1 MNYYE
6 ILGVESTAT
15 AEEIKE
21 AYRNKAKELHPDTLT
36 RDVNET
42 VRKLAEEKF
51 KELNHAYEIL
61 SDADKKREYDA
72 ELSNLQRT
80 DLIKR
85 IGDFFDKGQLIE
97 AVECAKRLYVL
108 LPEDTECCDI
118 YAEVLQALAI
128 ALAETDTAENLT
140 QAKKYLT
147 IALEVVKSAEIK
159 NQITANLELLKSRTG
174 TSGGRET
181 MEGETQTI
189 KITTERALHMLRGGE
204 AGIKAW
210 NQFRKMESYIPS
222 LEGVDLSGQN
232 LRNANLSGA
241 NLKNSHFTGSHLTNA
256 NLSNA
261 NLTECDFSTAI
272 FYDVNFN
279 NADLKN
285 SNFESARLDP
295 VDFSNANLAE
305 CDFTGAR
312 IVANL
317 SGASLKNSKFIRIS
331 LSSQGFPNVEF
342 GQCDFTGANLNA
354 NLSGTNLKGS
364 KFVNAKI
371 ITTRL
376 DNANL
381 VECDFTEAILDRVNF
396 NDAIF
401 ESANLTSVV
410 CYGSTF
416 VNANLQNAILNQSRG
431 FMLTFYK
438 DGYGRGKAVKIEGCY
453 EYKDTSEDG
462 RDSGFIDRYQEYQKT
477 DFQGANLSGA
487 SVIGANLQECN
498 LEGANLTNTNFSNA
512 NLYRANLKNT
522 IIDDTDFRGTD
533 LRKADL
539 TGANAYYLAFHE
551 NAQVSGTQGID

>member
-6 ILGVESTAT
+6 ILGVSLTAT

-21 AYRNKAKELHPDTLT
+21 AYRNKAKELHPDKLIG
-36 RDVNET
+36 VNET
-42 VRKLAEEKF
+42 VRKLAEEQL

-80 DLIKR
+80 DLIKK
-85 IGDFFDKGQLIE
+85 IGDFFDNGQLSE
-97 AVECAKRLYVL
+97 AVEFAKRLYVL

-140 QAKKYLT
+140 QAKEYLT
-147 IALEVVKSAEIK
+147 TALEVVKSAEIK

-174 TSGGRET
+174 TSGWRET

-189 KITTERALHMLRGGE
+189 KITTERALQMLRGGE

-210 NQFRKMESYIPS
+210 NQFRARESYIPS

-232 LRNANLSGA
+232 LRNAKLSGA
-241 NLKNSHFTGSHLTNA
+241 NLKNSNFTGSQLTNA
-256 NLSNA
+256 NLSIA
-261 NLTECDFSTAI
+261 NLTECDFTRSI
-272 FYDVNFN
+272 LKNVNFN
-279 NADLKN
+279 NADLKK
-285 SNFESARLDP
+285 SNFANATLNP
-295 VDFSNANLAE
+295 VYFSNANLAE
-305 CDFTGAR
+305 CDFTEA
-312 IVANL
+312 
-317 SGASLKNSKFIRIS
+317 
-331 LSSQGFPNVEF
+331 
-342 GQCDFTGANLNA
+342 
-354 NLSGTNLKGS
+354 
-364 KFVNAKI
+364 
-371 ITTRL
+371 RL
-376 DNANL
+376 DNVNF
-381 VECDFTEAILDRVNF
+381 DNAIL
-396 NDAIF
+396 

-410 CYGSTF
+410 CYGSNF
-416 VNANLQNAILNQSRG
+416 ANANLQNAILNQSRG
-431 FMLTFYK
+431 FILNFYK
-438 DGYGRGKAVKIEGCY
+438 QSYGGDNDIRFRSEGGYFNSNSTEN
-453 EYKDTSEDG
+453 G
-462 RDSGFIDRYQEYQKT
+462 RDSKFIDKYKEYQKT

-522 IIDDTDFRGTD
+522 TIVNTDFKGTD

-539 TGANAYYLAFHE
+539 TGANAYCFGVYDV
-551 NAQVSGTQGID
+551 NTQISGTQGID

>member
-21 AYRNKAKELHPDTLT
+21 AYRNKAKELHPDTLP

-80 DLIKR
+80 DLIKK
-85 IGDFFDKGQLIE
+85 IGDFFDKGQLSE

-108 LPEDTECCDI
+108 LPEDAECCDI

-128 ALAETDTAENLT
+128 TLAETDTAEDLT
-140 QAKKYLT
+140 KAKEYLT
-147 IALEVVKSAEIK
+147 TALEVVKSAEIK
-159 NQITANLELLKSRTG
+159 SQIAANLELLKSRTG
-174 TSGGRET
+174 TTGGRET
-181 MEGETQTI
+181 REGETQTI
-189 KITTERALHMLRGGE
+189 KITTERALQMLRGGE

-210 NQFRKMESYIPS
+210 NQFRARESYIPS

-241 NLKNSHFTGSHLTNA
+241 NLKNSKFIQASLRGA
-256 NLSNA
+256 NLSNV
-261 NLTECDFSTAI
+261 NLIENDFTKATMSYVSFSHTE
-272 FYDVNFN
+272 
-279 NADLKN
+279 
-285 SNFESARLDP
+285 
-295 VDFSNANLAE
+295 LAE
-305 CDFTGAR
+305 CDFTDA
-312 IVANL
+312 AL
-317 SGASLKNSKFIRIS
+317 D
-331 LSSQGFPNVEF
+331 NVNF
-342 GQCDFTGANLNA
+342 SNA
-354 NLSGTNLKGS
+354 NLKRS
-364 KFVNAKI
+364 KFKKARVISVNFS
-371 ITTRL
+371 
-376 DNANL
+376 NSNL
-381 VECDFTEAILDRVNF
+381 VECDFTEAILDKVNF
-396 NDAIF
+396 NDADI

-410 CYGSTF
+410 CYSSTF

-431 FMLTFYK
+431 FILTFYK
-438 DGYGRGKAVKIEGCY
+438 YRLREDIRFRIEGDY
-453 EYKDTSEDG
+453 RDRYTSEDG
-462 RDSGFIDRYQEYQKT
+462 RDSRFIDRYQEYIKT

-487 SVIGANLQECN
+487 SVIDANLQECN

-522 IIDDTDFRGTD
+522 TIADTDFQGTD

-539 TGANAYYLAFHE
+539 TGANAYYFAFHDGNTKINE
-551 NAQVSGTQGID
+551 AKGID

>member
-6 ILGVESTAT
+6 ILGVELTAT

-21 AYRNKAKELHPDTLT
+21 AYRNKAKELHPDTLP

-51 KELNHAYEIL
+51 KELNHAYQIL

-72 ELSNLQRT
+72 ELIHLQRT
-80 DLIKR
+80 DLTKK
-85 IGDFFDKGQLIE
+85 IGDFFDKGQLSE
-97 AVECAKRLYVL
+97 AVECAKQLYVL
-108 LPEDTECCDI
+108 LPEDAECCDI
-118 YAEVLQALAI
+118 YAEVLQASAI
-128 ALAETDTAENLT
+128 ALAETNTAENLT
-140 QAKKYLT
+140 RAKEYLT
-147 IALEVVKSAEIK
+147 TALEVVKSAEIK
-159 NQITANLELLKSRTG
+159 NQIAANLELLKSRKG

-189 KITTERALHMLRGGE
+189 KITTERALQLLRGGE

-210 NQFRKMESYIPS
+210 NQFRARESYIPS

-241 NLKNSHFTGSHLTNA
+241 NLKNSNFTGSQLTNA

-261 NLTECDFSTAI
+261 NLTECDFSRATLKNV
-272 FYDVNFN
+272 DFN
-279 NADLKN
+279 NADLKK
-285 SNFESARLDP
+285 SNFANTALDP

-342 GQCDFTGANLNA
+342 GECDFTGANLNA
-354 NLSGTNLKGS
+354 NLSGANLKGS
-364 KFVNAKI
+364 KFANAKI

-396 NDAIF
+396 NAAIL

-410 CYGSTF
+410 CYSSTF
-416 VNANLQNAILNQSRG
+416 VNA
-431 FMLTFYK
+431 
-438 DGYGRGKAVKIEGCY
+438 
-453 EYKDTSEDG
+453 
-462 RDSGFIDRYQEYQKT
+462 
-477 DFQGANLSGA
+477 
-487 SVIGANLQECN
+487 
-498 LEGANLTNTNFSNA
+498 
-512 NLYRANLKNT
+512 
-522 IIDDTDFRGTD
+522 
-533 LRKADL
+533 
-539 TGANAYYLAFHE
+539 
-551 NAQVSGTQGID
+551 

>member
-6 ILGVESTAT
+6 VLGVESTAT

-108 LPEDTECCDI
+108 LPEDAECCDI

-140 QAKKYLT
+140 QAKEYLT
-147 IALEVVKSAEIK
+147 TALEVVKSAEIK

-189 KITTERALHMLRGGE
+189 KITTERALQMLRGGE

-210 NQFRKMESYIPS
+210 NQFRARESYIPS
-222 LEGVDLSGQN
+222 LEGVDLSGQR
-232 LRNANLSGA
+232 LYNANLSGA
-241 NLKNSHFTGSHLTNA
+241 NLKNSKFIKAMLG
-256 NLSNA
+256 
-261 NLTECDFSTAI
+261 F
-272 FYDVNFN
+272 VNFS
-279 NADLKN
+279 N
-285 SNFESARLDP
+285 S
-295 VDFSNANLAE
+295 NLAE
-305 CDFTGAR
+305 G
-312 IVANL
+312 
-317 SGASLKNSKFIRIS
+317 
-331 LSSQGFPNVEF
+331 
-342 GQCDFTGANLNA
+342 
-354 NLSGTNLKGS
+354 
-364 KFVNAKI
+364 
-371 ITTRL
+371 
-376 DNANL
+376 
-381 VECDFTEAILDRVNF
+381 DFTEAILDNVNF
-396 NDAIF
+396 NDAVLD
-401 ESANLTSVV
+401 SANLTSVR
-410 CYGSTF
+410 CYSSTF
-416 VNANLQNAILNQSRG
+416 VNTNLQNAILNQSRG
-431 FMLTFYK
+431 FIFTFYDK
-438 DGYGRGKAVKIEGCY
+438 KYSSITFEMKIGVGYDREEIKV
-453 EYKDTSEDG
+453 SEDG
-462 RDSGFIDRYQEYQKT
+462 RDSKFIDQYKEYKKT
-477 DFQGANLSGA
+477 DFQEANLSGA
-487 SVIGANLQECN
+487 FVIGANLQECN

-522 IIDDTDFRGTD
+522 TIDDTDFRGTD

-539 TGANAYYLAFHE
+539 TGANVYYRAFHE
-551 NAQVSGTQGID
+551 NAQVSGTIGID

>member
-6 ILGVESTAT
+6 ILGVSLTAT

-21 AYRNKAKELHPDTLT
+21 AYRNKAKEWHPDTLP

-42 VRKLAEEKF
+42 IRKSVEEKF

-61 SDADKKREYDA
+61 SNADKKREYDA

-128 ALAETDTAENLT
+128 ALAETNTAENLT
-140 QAKKYLT
+140 QAKEYLT
-147 IALEVVKSAEIK
+147 TALEVVKSAEIK

-174 TSGGRET
+174 TSGGSERRES
-181 MEGETQTI
+181 ETQTI
-189 KITTERALHMLRGGE
+189 RITTERALQMLRGGE

-210 NQFRKMESYIPS
+210 NQFRARESYIPS
-222 LEGVDLSGQN
+222 LEGVDLSGQD
-232 LRNANLSGA
+232 LRNANLSEA
-241 NLKNSHFTGSHLTNA
+241 NLKNSKFVKAMLGVVNFCNSNLAEGDFTEATMSDV
-256 NLSNA
+256 
-261 NLTECDFSTAI
+261 DFS
-272 FYDVNFN
+272 

-285 SNFESARLDP
+285 S
-295 VDFSNANLAE
+295 
-305 CDFTGAR
+305 
-312 IVANL
+312 
-317 SGASLKNSKFIRIS
+317 KFIKA
-331 LSSQGFPNVEF
+331 GF
-342 GQCDFTGANLNA
+342 T
-354 NLSGTNLKGS
+354 K
-364 KFVNAKI
+364 
-371 ITTRL
+371 
-376 DNANL
+376 
-381 VECDFTEAILDRVNF
+381 VNF
-396 NDAIF
+396 NDADL

-410 CYGSTF
+410 CYSSSF

-431 FMLTFYK
+431 FILMFYK
-438 DGYGRGKAVKIEGCY
+438 SSYNNDIRFVSEGNY
-453 EYKDTSEDG
+453 YQTNTSEDG
-462 RDSGFIDRYQEYQKT
+462 RDSKFIDKYKEYKKA
-477 DFQGANLSGA
+477 DFQGVNLSGA

-522 IIDDTDFRGTD
+522 TIADTDFRGTD

-539 TGANAYYLAFHE
+539 TGANAYCFAFFDG
-551 NAQVSGTQGID
+551 NTQISGTQGID

>member
-21 AYRNKAKELHPDTLT
+21 AYRNKAKELHPDKLIG
-36 RDVNET
+36 VNET
-42 VRKLAEEKF
+42 VRKLAEEQL

-85 IGDFFDKGQLIE
+85 IGDFFDKGQLSE

-108 LPEDTECCDI
+108 LPEDAECCDI

-128 ALAETDTAENLT
+128 AFAETNTTENLT
-140 QAKKYLT
+140 QAKEYLT

-159 NQITANLELLKSRTG
+159 NDIAANLELLKSRTG

-181 MEGETQTI
+181 MEGETQAI
-189 KITTERALHMLRGGE
+189 KITTERALQMLRGGE

-210 NQFRKMESYIPS
+210 NQFRKVESYIPS
-222 LEGVDLSGQN
+222 LEGVDLSGQR
-232 LRNANLSGA
+232 LYNANLSGA
-241 NLKNSHFTGSHLTNA
+241 NLKNSNFTGSQLTNA

-261 NLTECDFSTAI
+261 NLTECDFSRAI
-272 FYDVNFN
+272 FYNVNFN

-285 SNFESARLDP
+285 SNFANAALDR
-295 VDFSNANLAE
+295 VNFSNANLAE
-305 CDFTGAR
+305 CDFTQGK
-312 IVANL
+312 IVGNL
-317 SGASLKNSKFIRIS
+317 AGASLKNSKFVKTS
-331 LSSQGFPNVEF
+331 LSSEGCPNVEF
-342 GQCDFTGANLNA
+342 GQCDFTEANLIA
-354 NLSGTNLKGS
+354 NLSGANLKNS
-364 KFVNAKI
+364 KFANTTI
-371 ITTRL
+371 SNTRL

-381 VECDFTEAILDRVNF
+381 AECDFTEAILDNVNF
-396 NDAIF
+396 DDAVL
-401 ESANLTSVV
+401 ESADLTSVQ
-410 CYGSTF
+410 CYSSTF

-431 FMLTFYK
+431 FLLTFYK
-438 DGYGRGKAVKIEGCY
+438 NSSYGGGIKFKTDFGYNRN
-453 EYKDTSEDG
+453 THEDG
-462 RDSGFIDRYQEYQKT
+462 RYFEFIDKYIEYQKT
-477 DFQGANLSGA
+477 DFQAANLSGA

-522 IIDDTDFRGTD
+522 TIDDTDFKGTD

-539 TGANAYYLAFHE
+539 TGANAYCFGFYDGNTKISE
-551 NAQVSGTQGID
+551 TKGID

>member
-6 ILGVESTAT
+6 VLGVESTAT

-21 AYRNKAKELHPDTLT
+21 AYRNKAKELHPDTLP

-72 ELSNLQRT
+72 ELIHLQRT
-80 DLIKR
+80 DLIKK
-85 IGDFFDKGQLIE
+85 IGDFFDKGQLSE

-108 LPEDTECCDI
+108 LPEDAECCDI

-128 ALAETDTAENLT
+128 ALAETNTAENLT
-140 QAKKYLT
+140 QAKEYLT
-147 IALEVVKSAEIK
+147 TALEVVKSAEIK
-159 NQITANLELLKSRTG
+159 NQITANLELLKPRTG
-174 TSGGRET
+174 TSGWRET
-181 MEGETQTI
+181 MEGETQKI
-189 KITTERALHMLRGGE
+189 KITTERALQMLRGGE

-222 LEGVDLSGQN
+222 LEGVDLSSRD

-241 NLKNSHFTGSHLTNA
+241 NLKNSKFIKAVLTGA

-261 NLTECDFSTAI
+261 NLTECDFTEIKVESYYSEGKT
-272 FYDVNFN
+272 YNTDFN
-279 NADLKN
+279 NSDLKN
-285 SNFESARLDP
+285 SKIA
-295 VDFSNANLAE
+295 
-305 CDFTGAR
+305 
-312 IVANL
+312 
-317 SGASLKNSKFIRIS
+317 K
-331 LSSQGFPNVEF
+331 SS
-342 GQCDFTGANLNA
+342 FTGANL
-354 NLSGTNLKGS
+354 SDTNLTECDFTEAIFTGVNFSNADLKKS
-364 KFVNAKI
+364 KFERARI
-371 ITTRL
+371 MG
-376 DNANL
+376 DNFSNSNL
-381 VECDFTEAILDRVNF
+381 VECDFTEAILSNDNF
-396 NDAIF
+396 NNADI

-431 FMLTFYK
+431 FMLAFYK
-438 DGYGRGKAVKIEGCY
+438 YKYGDTIIFQIDSSYDRN
-453 EYKDTSEDG
+453 TSEDG
-462 RDSGFIDRYQEYQKT
+462 RDSKFIDKYKEYQKT
-477 DFQGANLSGA
+477 HFQGANLSGA

-522 IIDDTDFRGTD
+522 TIDDTDFRGTD
-533 LRKADL
+533 LSKADL
-539 TGANAYYLAFHE
+539 TGANAYYFAYHDGNTKINE
-551 NAQVSGTQGID
+551 TKGID